1 MMKKN
6 GQKLV
11 GNKNKV
17 SDAYGDMDRAP
28 ESNNYGDDIV
38 VRPSTQVRYVYPGE
52 ARDSQ
57 YLDAPTVMN
66 TEPSVFRLG

>member
-11 GNKNKV
+11 GNKKSV
-17 SDAYGDMDRAP
+17 SDAYGDMERAP

-38 VRPSTQVRYVYPGE
+38 VRPSNQVTYVFPGE
-52 ARDSQ
+52 ARNTE
-57 YLDAPTVMN
+57 YLDAPEVYTN
-66 TEPSVFRLG
+66 PTVFRLG